1 MTLQEADAIGDQNS
15 VLQNM
20 VFTCSALGNHID
32 IDPEE
37 AMRTFQLIRHLV
49 ESVSV
54 RLTEIAK
61 GPYIEA

>member
-1 MTLQEADAIGDQNS
+1 MTLQEADAICEQNS
-15 VLQNM
+15 ILQNM
-20 VFTCSALGNHID
+20 AFTCSALGTHSD

-37 AMRTFQLIRHLV
+37 AMRTFLLIRHLV

-61 GPYIEA
+61 GPYTQA